1 MKELRGKWFEK
12 YSTAKQIG
20 HRRHPKQSI
29 QIKKKTK
36 KEKNGVK
43 IKKAKAKE
51 KKSSKENF
59 KSKEQK

>member
-29 QIKKKTK
+29 QIKKKH
-36 KEKNGVK
+36 NGVK